1 MSGVFG
7 AINCRD
13 EDVACFQ
20 SAVDAVWP
28 DMDWKVFGGAVV
40 GGHSFQSA
48 HPAVREQAD
57 GSCIAVD
64 GDPAAFRLLTDHTP
78 QNSDLLTRTDDSIA
92 LGKRFL
98 GNLALA
104 DNHKGILYLAADWTG
119 AFPLFYAKCNGGL
132 LFGSLMQPI
141 AAALGPQKDF
151 LGMYEFLR
159 YGYTLAGR
167 TLFENV
173 NRVLPGQ
180 LIVFKKATGT
190 IHVSETSKLWTA
202 SETPFKNPNEA
213 SDAVWEL
220 LVNVVNDS
228 CSSADNVG
236 MMMSAGWDSRT
247 LLAAELA
254 GNRTSAVKGLIH
266 GNPESRE
273 FRITRKICNFS
284 KTPLIE
290 SPISADCYAPEYL
303 AGQFART
310 EHLLFPYWHRSGDVL
325 RGAGVTCGTAG
336 VYGEVLGGHYGPTF
350 ALKGTRKRA
359 AFFLRSM
366 FGLSSGSDVKAARLL
381 REKKRP
387 KPFYFTDNHWDSQDD
402 LADKVNGDITNA
414 IARLRQRGVESEER
428 LLEAFVSEHR
438 ATQYINGQPLS
449 FRGVMDVTFPF
460 CNRELLTMSARLPL
474 SWRIYNRMNQR
485 VLRRHAK
492 GFLKFPTAA
501 ILAPCSTPLFFQEAS
516 RFVEQTYESFR
527 WKRYLKSSGA
537 GGSGRLGWGDFEFL
551 RTDSC
556 LFDIVEE
563 LQCDFWDKDSIR
575 KYLQKFT
582 EFRMTRN
589 PYGVAKDIARL
600 YSVDLMYR

>member
-1 MSGVFG
+1 MSGIFG
-7 AINCRD
+7 AINCLD
-13 EDVACFQ
+13 EDVARFQ
-20 SAVDAVWP
+20 GAVDAVWP
-28 DMDWKVFGGAVV
+28 DMDWKVFGGSAI

-64 GDPAAFRLLTDHTP
+64 GDSTAFRLLTDHTM
-78 QNSDLLTRTDDSIA
+78 QCSDLLTKTDDSIA
-92 LGKRFL
+92 LGKSFL

-104 DNHKGILYLAADWTG
+104 DNQKGILYLAADWTA
-119 AFPLFYAKCNGGL
+119 AFPLFYAKCNDGL
-132 LFGSLMQPI
+132 LFGSLAQPI
-141 AAALGPQKDF
+141 AGILHPQKDF

-167 TLFENV
+167 TLFHNIR
-173 NRVLPGQ
+173 RVLPGQ

-190 IHVSETSKLWTA
+190 IQVSETSKLWVA

-213 SDAVWEL
+213 SDAIWEL
-220 LVNVVNDS
+220 LVNAVNNS
-228 CSSADNVG
+228 YSSSDDVG

-254 GNRTSAVKGLIH
+254 GNRTSNIKGLIH
-266 GNPESRE
+266 GNPRSRE
-273 FRITRKICNFS
+273 FRITRKICDYS
-284 KTPLIE
+284 ETPLIE
-290 SPISADCYAPEYL
+290 TPISADCFAPEYL
-303 AGQFART
+303 AGQFSRT

-325 RGAGVTCGTAG
+325 KEAGVTCGTAG

-350 ALKGTRKRA
+350 AIKGTRKRA
-359 AFFLRSM
+359 AAFLRSM
-366 FGLSSGSDVKAARLL
+366 LGLSSGSDVKAARLL
-381 REKKRP
+381 REKNRP
-387 KPFYFTDNHWDSQDD
+387 KPFYFTENHWDSQGD
-402 LADKVNGDITNA
+402 LAGKVNGDIADA
-414 IARLRQRGVESEER
+414 IARLRQRGVEGEET
-428 LLEAFVSEHR
+428 LIEAFVSEHR
-438 ATQYINGQPLS
+438 ATQFVNGQPLS

-460 CNRELLTMSARLPL
+460 CDRELLTMSACLPL

-501 ILAPCSTPLFFQEAS
+501 ILAPCWAPLFFQEVS
-516 RFVEQTYESFR
+516 RVVEKTYESLR
-527 WKRYLKSSGA
+527 WKRYLKSGGV

-556 LFDIVEE
+556 LFDIVED
-563 LQCDFWDKDSIR
+563 LQCDFWDKESIR
-575 KYLQKFT
+575 KYLRNFT
-582 EFRMTRN
+582 EFRIARN

-600 YSVDLMYR
+600 YSIDLMYR

>member
-1 MSGVFG
+1 MSGIFG
-7 AINCRD
+7 AINCQD

-20 SAVDAVWP
+20 GAVDSVWP
-28 DMDWKVFGGAVV
+28 DMDWKVFSGAVI

-57 GSCIAVD
+57 GNCIAVD
-64 GDPAAFRLLTDHTP
+64 GDPAAFRLLTNHTP
-78 QNSDLLTRTDDSIA
+78 QHSDLLTRTDGSIA
-92 LGKRFL
+92 LRKSFL

-104 DNHKGILYLAADWTG
+104 DNRKGILYLATDWTG

-132 LFGSLMQPI
+132 LFGSLMRPI
-141 AAALGPQKDF
+141 ASTLRPQKDF

-159 YGYTLAGR
+159 FGYTLAGR

-173 NRVLPGQ
+173 SRVLPGQ
-180 LIVFKKATGT
+180 VIGFEKATGE
-190 IHVSETSKLWTA
+190 IQVGETSKLWAA
-202 SETPFKNPNEA
+202 SETPFKNPDEA
-213 SDAVWEL
+213 SDTVWEL
-220 LVNVVNDS
+220 LVKAINDS
-228 CSSADNVG
+228 CSASDKVG

-254 GNRTSAVKGLIH
+254 SNRTSDIKGLIH

-273 FRITRKICNFS
+273 FRITRKICNYS
-284 KTPLIE
+284 KTSLIE
-290 SPISADCYAPEYL
+290 TPISADCYAPEYL
-303 AGQFART
+303 AGQFSRT

-325 RGAGVTCGTAG
+325 KEAGVTCGTAG

-359 AFFLRSM
+359 TAFLRTM
-366 FGLSSGSDVKAARLL
+366 FGLRSGSDVKAAQLL

-402 LADKVNGDITNA
+402 LAEKVNGDIADA
-414 IARLRQRGVESEER
+414 IARLRQRGVEREES

-438 ATQYINGQPLS
+438 ATQFVNGQPLS
-449 FRGVMDVTFPF
+449 FRGVMDVTFPL
-460 CNRELLTMSARLPL
+460 CDRELLTMAARLPL
-474 SWRIYNRMNQR
+474 NWRIYNRMNQR
-485 VLRRHAK
+485 VLSRHAK

-516 RFVEQTYESFR
+516 RIVEKTYESFR
-527 WKRYLKSSGA
+527 WKRYLKSGGA
-537 GGSGRLGWGDFEFL
+537 GGSGRLGWGNFEFL

-556 LFDIVEE
+556 LFDIVED
-563 LQCDFWDKDSIR
+563 LQSDFWDKDSIR
-575 KYLQKFT
+575 KYLRNFT
-582 EFRMTRN
+582 DFQMARN